1 MRRAVVIIPTYNER
15 ENLPF
20 AVAALLEVFA
30 SVEHWRMEILVVDD
44 TSPDKTYE
52 VAAELAEMHDQVHLL
67 LNGEKCGLGGAY
79 LRGME
84 QAFGQMEA
92 DVVFQFDADLSHDPT
107 RIPVFL
113 EAVERGA
120 DLVLGSRYIA
130 GGGIPRDWGLH
141 RRFLSVVGNLVIMTV
156 LGNFTVRDW
165 TTGFRAIRRDVYEV
179 VAPQLKDERFSGYTF
194 QIGFLYRALQAG
206 FTVVEVPFRF
216 VDRTRG
222 ESKLGAE
229 YMRNTLAFI
238 FRARLLDLGGRTM
251 VKFAVVG
258 GTGAFLQLLT
268 LQLWWAFLPYQAAV
282 FLSIE
287 TAVVS
292 NFILN
297 NLWTFS
303 DRRLHLAQVPI
314 KFLTFNA
321 AVAGSIVIQQAVAAL
336 GESAIGLYVLFTTP
350 VLGLS
355 VNTGEIY
362 VVVGILLGMFWN
374 FFVYDRYIWRR
385 QVTAAGLHPSP
396 RSQSDGEP
404 TEP

>member
-1 MRRAVVIIPTYNER
+1 MRRAVIIVPTYNER

-30 SVEHWRMEILVVDD
+30 SIDDWRMDILVVDD
-44 TSPDKTYE
+44 TSPDRTYE
-52 VAAELAEMHDQVHLL
+52 VAARLAEEHDQVTLL
-67 LNGEKCGLGGAY
+67 LNREKCGLGGAY

-84 QAFGQMEA
+84 RAFGEMGA
-92 DVVFQFDADLSHDPT
+92 DLVFEFDADLSHDPT

-113 EAVERGA
+113 EAVGRGA
-120 DLVLGSRYIA
+120 DLVLGSRYVA
-130 GGGIPRDWGLH
+130 GGGIPRDWALQ
-141 RRFLSVVGNLVIMTV
+141 RRFLSVVGNWVIMSV

-165 TTGFRAIRRDVYEV
+165 TTGFRAIRRDVYEA

-194 QIGFLYRALQAG
+194 QIGFLHRALQAG

-238 FRARLLDLGGRTM
+238 FKTRLLDLAGRRWF
-251 VKFAVVG
+251 KFAVVG

-303 DRRLHLAQVPI
+303 DRRLRPAQVPI

-321 AVAGSIVIQQAVAAL
+321 AAAGSIVIQQTVALL
-336 GESAIGLYVLFTTP
+336 GEYTIGLYVLFTTP
-350 VLGLS
+350 VLGIS

-362 VVVGILLGMFWN
+362 AVVGILLGMFWN
-374 FFVYDRYIWRR
+374 YFMYNRYVWKKETTTVEGRR
-385 QVTAAGLHPSP
+385 PPRVPEAAEP
-396 RSQSDGEP
+396 RDH
-404 TEP
+404 